1 MPLQNEE
8 TNVCRSHGTEKMGVN
23 VAALPRYRF
32 IEQLKALPYM
42 EAIYLYGSRARNTH
56 RLRSDID
63 LALVCP
69 SAGSLAWQQVLAIIE
84 DADTLLAIDCL
95 RLDQEPPASPLR
107 QAVERDCQVIYERA

>member
-1 MPLQNEE
+1 MPLQNEK
-8 TNVCRSHGTEKMGVN
+8 TDLCRSHGTKKMGVN

-32 IEQLKALPYM
+32 IEQLKALPCM

-63 LALVCP
+63 LAIVCP
-69 SAGSLAWQQVLAIIE
+69 SAGSLDWHRILAIIK

-107 QAVERDCQVIYERA
+107 QAVEHDGRVIYERD